1 MDEANHDILA
11 CSVNELKD
19 AGKYILNYCGEEI
32 VLFWNQGEIKVIN
45 NICIHKK
52 RKLSQGF
59 ILQNRVVCPGHQW
72 AFNLDSGYCRERDRT
87 QQIYQ
92 SRIET
97 ETVILEFIKPDPI
110 DLPNCDKTI

>member
-1 MDEANHDILA
+1 MNEINQDIFV
-11 CSVNELKD
+11 CSINELKD
-19 AGKYILNYCGEEI
+19 AGKHIINHGGEEI
-32 VLFWNQGEIKVIN
+32 VVFWNSGEIKVIN

-92 SRIET
+92 SRIENDQIIIAFT
-97 ETVILEFIKPDPI
+97 KSDSVDCFSDNE
-110 DLPNCDKTI
+110 N